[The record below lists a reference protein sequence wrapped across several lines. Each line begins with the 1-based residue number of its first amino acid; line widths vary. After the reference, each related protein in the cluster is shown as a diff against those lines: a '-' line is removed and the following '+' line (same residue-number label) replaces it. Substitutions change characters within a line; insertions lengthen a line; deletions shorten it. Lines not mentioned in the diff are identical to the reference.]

1 MFDSCAWQAADITR
15 WWEPGGHC
23 FRVCRGQEAGRMGL
37 FVLWIFLLVQTCASG
52 NLIQSLKPMNVAIG
66 KTASLSD
73 EHVVFNLPSDTD
85 NSTCKVEVVHNE
97 PMFQRVGVLR
107 PQVFDCQY
115 PPGTVHYIHHGSS
128 LLHQDQVK
136 LRVHLFT
143 QTKTVSEV
151 FILTIRTRDQQY
163 RAVQVKRNLT
173 VSEFFGLSDPLD
185 ANILEFVYTR
195 SNNAKCEAH
204 ISVPVTALPEFGQL
218 VIGENR
224 RQVQNLREQCDKLL
238 TLGLRYEHLLPPSPD
253 VDFIAITIDVY
264 DPKGDEERYTE
275 RLHLPIIIIPGM
287 PNTPPKGSF
296 GAMYILDVDQFILS
310 TITPSTLSAEDMES
324 QSSKLVFNISKPLTE
339 EQGYIVHLDDHTK
352 PIMSFSQADINSL
365 MIGYKPPNT
374 SYQERKVFE
383 VEFTIYDSH
392 FTWSDPVMVF
402 LAVRTS
408 DTNAPRVSINTG
420 LTLLEGQSRPV
431 ESHNFQVVDNDNL
444 ETVQIIVVGGLRQGR
459 LLVNGLPAIMFT
471 PYHVADGTV
480 VYQHDDSDSDKDNIQ
495 LRITDGAHSVRASFP
510 ISILPKDD
518 SPPFLIN
525 NVIFH
530 LKEGETI
537 PIDGDMLTASD
548 MDSSDDYILFSIIHP
563 PVSGHILKKYSWQTL
578 GHPIKSFLQR
588 DLFEGCIYYQH
599 TGDEMFADSFEFVLR
614 DSNEPPNESEPQ
626 SVVIQVIPIDDLP
639 PAPLPEMTNSL
650 VVKETEVG
658 IFTKAH
664 LSYHDEESED
674 DDLMFTIT
682 TMCLFVDSLS
692 LDDAG
697 TVVSTENMPV
707 MIKTDAVRPVRMF
720 HQSEIDHMKIAYVPP
735 MHDIGPKSRTVQF
748 IYSVSDPSGNTVTG
762 QRFDITILPVDNV
775 SPEVQVSVLTVK
787 EGQSVII
794 TVENMMVTDIDTP
807 VNEVVFIVSRQPNHG
822 SLQVKGVELALNGMF
837 TFEDLLHYKISYSH
851 DGSEIP
857 RDKFSLKVSDGVNS
871 VTMEVP
877 VEVHAVNDESPV
889 MLDGLHQHLT
899 VPEGE
904 TVLLTPEVLA
914 ATDTDTDDFQL
925 TFIVVQPPH
934 RGMLYRD
941 GVMVTQFRQQ
951 DVHAGAVS
959 YSHTGG
965 EVGMTALQ
973 DSFTLVVSDD
983 PFPRN
988 ALPVHDVNITITPV
1002 DNQPPDVILGS
1013 PFIVDE
1019 GLSTSIQDRM
1029 LNAYDV
1035 DTDEDNI
1042 GFIVTLQPAWGYVE
1056 NIAPMPGHEKGNVG
1070 IPVSSFQLRNI
1081 KDGHIRYVQSV
1092 HIGTE
1097 PTQDQLVVCATDG
1110 RHQSNNVTIPIAI
1123 RPRND
1128 EVPNLTARDI
1138 DIVEGAAMELNLS
1151 MLDVTDL
1158 DLPPDDIIFSVTKLP
1173 KHGQL
1178 FDSSHRASGSSQHS
1192 NVPQHFT
1199 LEELKTRMRLVYR
1212 HDGSESKEDVFSIAV
1227 TDGKHI
1233 VKKTVKVSIKAVNDE
1248 KPEVIRNTGLIVGRL
1263 ESKILSSVVLQS
1275 QDKDDNAKDLVYV
1288 PLTVPK
1294 RGVLQLRQKPSE
1306 SWKDIKKDRNFTQWQ
1321 VDMNMVRYLHTGLM
1335 GSKGMDV
1342 FNFYVTDGVNVS
1354 PMQDF
1359 IITIKK
1365 MKKTGIQ
1372 VLSRDVHIN
1381 EGSRVVLSS
1390 DVLSATDGTNEVEKL
1405 IFTVQNPP
1413 SQGNIE
1419 DINEPGVPL
1428 YTFSQL
1434 ELLGRRVVYVH
1445 TSKADVSS
1453 DLITFTVTN
1462 GVKEQNVSLTVSIM
1476 AVDDTPPTL
1485 SKNLGIKPHVGE
1497 VVTITSQDLLLTD
1510 PDSSMDNL
1518 VVNIIQGPRY
1528 GQILIGGVPVADR
1541 FTQADIDAKRI
1552 SYRHSGGKA
1561 SIDRFSFTATDGRNK
1576 GFFLM
1581 GKLLDEPV
1589 FFEIE
1594 VDLTKRQ
1601 PLQVRKAVPS
1611 PLLKM
1616 SGGRVGFQLTDEV
1629 LKVGDSVMKSVQF
1642 VFTVTRLPLH
1652 GYLERR
1658 RSGSII
1664 TTSFTQEDISDGDI
1678 VYILNKDVYVTS
1690 DSFLFD
1696 VSDSDGNILKNQR
1709 FHLKWSTVEMVHP
1722 QYSVCEDVGSVSIL
1736 LRRRGNLDQSVF
1748 VGVHVKGLT
1757 GEEGQDFTT
1766 GRAQQIQFDPG
1777 VSERQWTIGITK
1789 DNLQENKEKFR
1800 VQLRNPDNTLLGQ
1813 QNKSLVIIHD
1823 FQNGKCS
1830 ISAQE
1835 TVNMEQARQR
1845 PRSSGSVIMPSSFFS
1860 NGTLRQWMYHGLLPV
1875 KTRTGLIT
1883 SAQVSLQKMSPA
1895 QDERSNPRRPSTA
1908 IVKGNKKRSGVNQ
1921 RPCDSSTKGLLQY
1934 ESKQLYQCNGRRW
1947 QLWKP
1952 QEQPLTG
1959 GCQTGWTKYGS
1970 LCYRK
1975 GDSQE
1980 TWNDAQLICRER
1992 HSAELPTI
2000 LSSETSDWISTF
2012 VNREPVWIGLNDK
2025 GQQRRWKWP
2034 AGQSLSYTNWKP
2046 GQPDSDSD
2054 IQRNCVV
2061 MNQLQKWNVRK
2072 CHRGRNVYIC
2082 AKEVGS

>member
-1 MFDSCAWQAADITR
+1 
-15 WWEPGGHC
+15 
-23 FRVCRGQEAGRMGL
+23 MG
-37 FVLWIFLLVQTCASG
+37 FFALWIFLLVQTGASG
-52 NLIQSLKPMNVAIG
+52 SLIQSLRPMHVAIG
-66 KTASLSD
+66 RTVSLSE
-73 EHVVFNLPSDTD
+73 EHVVFNLPAGAH

-97 PMFQRVGVLR
+97 PMFQRVGVLQ

-115 PPGTVHYIHHGSS
+115 PPGTVRYSHHGSS
-128 LLHQDQVK
+128 LLHHDQVK

-151 FILTIRTRDQQY
+151 FILTIGTLNQQY
-163 RAVQVKRNLT
+163 RAVEVKRNLT

-185 ANILEFVYTR
+185 ANILEFVYKR
-195 SNNAKCEAH
+195 SSNAKCEAH
-204 ISVPVTALPEFGQL
+204 ISVPTSALPDFGQL
-218 VIGENR
+218 VIGGNK

-253 VDFIAITIDVY
+253 VDFVAITIEVY
-264 DPKGDEERYTE
+264 DPEGDEDRYTE
-275 RLHLPIIIIPGM
+275 RLHLPVNIIQGM

-310 TITPSTLSAEDMES
+310 TITPSTLSAEDMET
-324 QSSKLVFNISKPLTE
+324 QSDKLVFNISKPLASG
-339 EQGYIVHLDDHTK
+339 QGYIVHLDDHTK
-352 PIMSFSQADINSL
+352 PITSFSQADINNL

-374 SYQERKVFE
+374 SYQERRVFE

-392 FTWSDPVMVF
+392 FTPSDPVMVF

-420 LTLLEGQSRPV
+420 LTLLEGQSRPM
-431 ESHNFQVVDNDNL
+431 ESHNFQVVDNDNPDN
-444 ETVQIIVVGGLRQGR
+444 VQIIVVGGLRQGR
-459 LLVNGLPAIMFT
+459 LLVDGLPAIMFT
-471 PYHVADGTV
+471 PYHVAEGTV

-563 PVSGHILKKYSWQTL
+563 PVSGRILKKYSWQSL
-578 GHPIKSFLQR
+578 GHPINSFLQR

-599 TGDEMFADSFEFVLR
+599 TGDEMFTDSFEFVLR
-614 DSNEPPNESEPQ
+614 DSSDPPNESEPQ

-639 PAPLPEMTNSL
+639 PARLPEMTNSL

-658 IFTKAH
+658 VFTKAH

-707 MIKTDAVRPVRMF
+707 MMKTDAVRPVRMF

-735 MHDIGPKSRTVQF
+735 MHDIGPKSQRVQF

-775 SPEVQVSVLTVK
+775 SPEVQVNVLTVK
-787 EGQSVII
+787 EGQSVVI
-794 TVENMMVTDIDTP
+794 TVENLIVSDSDTP
-807 VNEVVFIVSRQPNHG
+807 VNEVVFILTSQPNYG
-822 SLQVKGVELALNGMF
+822 SLQVKGVELALDRMF
-837 TFEDLLHYKISYSH
+837 TFEDLVHYKVSYSH
-851 DGSEIP
+851 DGSEVT
-857 RDKFSLKVSDGVNS
+857 RDRFSLKVSDGVNS
-871 VTMEVP
+871 VTLEVP
-877 VEVHAVNDESPV
+877 VEVHAVNDEAPV
-889 MLDGLHQHLT
+889 MLDGLRQHLT

-904 TVLLTPEVLA
+904 TVVLTPEVLS
-914 ATDTDTDDFQL
+914 ATDTDTDDDQL

-941 GVMVTQFRQQ
+941 GVVATQFSQR
-951 DVHAGAVS
+951 DVYAGAVS
-959 YSHTGG
+959 YSHTEA
-965 EVGMTALQ
+965 EVGTTAVQ

-1002 DNQPPDVILGS
+1002 DNQPPEVILDS

-1019 GLSTSIQDRM
+1019 GLSAPIKEIM

-1035 DTDEDNI
+1035 DTDEDNL

-1056 NIAPMPGHEKGNVG
+1056 NIAPMPGHEKGNIG
-1070 IPVSSFQLRNI
+1070 IEITSFQLTNI
-1081 KDGHIRYVQSV
+1081 KEGHIRYVQSV
-1092 HIGTE
+1092 HIGAE
-1097 PTQDQLVVCATDG
+1097 PTQDQLVVCVTDG
-1110 RHQSNNVTIPIAI
+1110 RHQSNNVTVPIAI

-1128 EVPNLTARDI
+1128 EVPNLTVRDF
-1138 DIVEGAAMELNLS
+1138 DIAEGDTVELDLS
-1151 MLDVTDL
+1151 ILDITDL
-1158 DLPPDDIIFSVTKLP
+1158 DLPPDDVIFSVTKP
-1173 KHGQL
+1173 PQHGQL
-1178 FDSSHRASGSSQHS
+1178 FDSSSQHS
-1192 NVPQHFT
+1192 NVLQYVT
-1199 LEELKTRMRLVYR
+1199 WEELRTRMRLAYS
-1212 HDGSESKEDVFSIAV
+1212 HDGSESKEDDFSIVV
-1227 TDGKHI
+1227 TDGKHV
-1233 VKKTVKVSIKAVNDE
+1233 VKKTIKVSIKALNDE
-1248 KPEVIRNTGLIVGRL
+1248 KPEVIRNTGLIVGPL
-1263 ESKILSSVVLQS
+1263 ESKVLSSVVLQS
-1275 QDKDDNAKDLVYV
+1275 KDKDNSAKDLVYV

-1306 SWKDIKKDRNFTQWQ
+1306 SWKDIKKEQNFTQWH
-1321 VDMNMVRYLHTGLM
+1321 VDMNMVRYLHTGLT
-1335 GSKGMDV
+1335 GSKGMDL
-1342 FNFYVTDGVNVS
+1342 FNFYVTDGMHVT
-1354 PMQDF
+1354 PAQDF
-1359 IITIKK
+1359 IVTIKK

-1372 VLSRDVHIN
+1372 VLSRDVHVK
-1381 EGSRVVLSS
+1381 EGSRIVLST
-1390 DVLSATDGTNEVEKL
+1390 DVLSATDGTNEVENL
-1405 IFTVQNPP
+1405 IFTIVNPP

-1419 DINEPGVPL
+1419 DINAPGL
-1428 YTFSQL
+1428 SLNTFSQL
-1434 ELLGRRVVYVH
+1434 DLLGHRVVYAL

-1462 GVKEQNVSLTVSIM
+1462 GVRQQNVSLAVSIM

-1485 SKNLGIKPHVGE
+1485 SKNVGIKPHLGE
-1497 VVTITSQDLLLTD
+1497 VLTITSQDLLLTD
-1510 PDSSMDNL
+1510 PDSPADNL
-1518 VVNIIQGPRY
+1518 VVNVVQGPRY
-1528 GQILIGGVPVADR
+1528 GHILMGGVAVVDR
-1541 FTQADIDAKRI
+1541 FTQADIDARQI
-1552 SYRHSGGKA
+1552 SYRHGGGKA

-1576 GFFLM
+1576 GFFVM

-1594 VDLTKRQ
+1594 VDLTRRQ
-1601 PLQVRKAVPS
+1601 PMLVKKAVPS

-1629 LKVGDSVMKSVQF
+1629 LKVGDSTIKSSQF
-1642 VFTVTRLPLH
+1642 VFTITRLPLH

-1658 RSGSII
+1658 KDGSIV
-1664 TTSFTQEDISDGDI
+1664 TTSFTQEDVSDGEV

-1690 DSFLFD
+1690 DSFLFF
-1696 VSDSDGNILKNQR
+1696 VSDADGNILKNQR
-1709 FHLKWSTVEMVHP
+1709 FDLKWSAVEMVHP

-1736 LRRRGNLDQSVF
+1736 LRRRGALEQSVF

-1757 GEEGQDFTT
+1757 AEEGQDFTT

-1777 VSERQWTIGITK
+1777 VREGQWTIGIRK
-1789 DNLQENKEKFR
+1789 DTLEENKEKLR
-1800 VQLRNPDNTLLGQ
+1800 VQLRNPDNTLLGHQ
-1813 QNKSLVIIHD
+1813 DKSLVIIHD

-1830 ISAQE
+1830 SKGQE
-1835 TVNMEQARQR
+1835 TRSTVNMEQTGETARAT
-1845 PRSSGSVIMPSSFFS
+1845 GNVIVPSSFFS

-1875 KTRTGLIT
+1875 KTRTQTHPIT
-1883 SAQVSLQKMSPA
+1883 SAQVSLQRILSPA
-1895 QDERSNPRRPSTA
+1895 QDKRSNPGRPSFAT
-1908 IVKGNKKRSGVNQ
+1908 VQGNGKRSGVRR
-1921 RPCDSSTKGLLQY
+1921 RPCDRSTEGLLQY
-1934 ESKQLYQCNGRRW
+1934 ESRQLYQCDGRRW
-1947 QLWKP
+1947 QLWEP
-1952 QEQPLTG
+1952 QEQPLKG
-1959 GCQTGWTKYGS
+1959 VCQTGWTEYGS
-1970 LCYRK
+1970 LCYKR
-1975 GDSQE
+1975 GDSPE
-1980 TWNDAQLICRER
+1980 TWNHAQLICRER
-1992 HSAELPTI
+1992 HDADLLSI
-2000 LSSETSDWISTF
+2000 LSRETSEWISAF
-2012 VNREPVWIGLNDK
+2012 VNWEPVWIGLNNK
-2025 GQQRRWKWP
+2025 GQQRQWEWTT
-2034 AGQSLSYTNWKP
+2034 GQSLSYTNWKT
-2046 GQPDSDSD
+2046 GQPDSDSGM
-2054 IQRNCVV
+2054 QRNCVV
-2061 MNQLQKWNVRK
+2061 MNQQQKWNVRK
-2072 CHRGRNVYIC
+2072 CHRGKNVYVC
-2082 AKEVGS
+2082 AKHKLVDS